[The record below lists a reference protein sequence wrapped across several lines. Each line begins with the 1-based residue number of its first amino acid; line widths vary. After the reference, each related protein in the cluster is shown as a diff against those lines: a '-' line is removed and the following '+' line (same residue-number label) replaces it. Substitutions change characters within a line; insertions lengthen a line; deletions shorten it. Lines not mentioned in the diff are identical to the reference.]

1 MAWKNIKQ
9 QSFADD
15 LVNIHSAVEEL
26 DEVHELID
34 WSRIE
39 ALLKNIHI
47 KTRGEKAWP
56 PLMMYKALL
65 LQSWYGLG
73 DPALEKQLARDLL
86 FRRFVSLSLS
96 ESVPDHSTFWR
107 FRNLLEEKKLNEL
120 LLEEINQQLGDQGL
134 LIRSGEVSII
144 DASVIK
150 AKQNRPNKGK
160 DGENTQDKEAAYN
173 VKNGSD
179 GKRKTTYGFK
189 AHINV
194 EEDGYIKGYEFTAG
208 NIHDSQ
214 VFETLLTGNEK
225 EAYADSA
232 YKSKTHDG
240 LLEERRIGN
249 RILERAYRNKPLT
262 HKQKTSNRLASGTR
276 SIVERVFGVLKLH
289 YAMGNAR
296 YLGLARNKAR
306 LGLMCVAHNI
316 KRGMAINRSYL
327 NIA

>member
-9 QSFADD
+9 RSFADD
-15 LVNIHSAVEEL
+15 LIEIHSAVEEL
-26 DEVHELID
+26 DDVHDLIN
-34 WSRIE
+34 WSRVE
-39 ALLKNIHI
+39 DLLSHIHT
-47 KTRGEKAWP
+47 KVQGEKAWP

-65 LQSWYGLG
+65 LQSWYCLS
-73 DPALEKQLARDLL
+73 DPALEKQLVRDLL
-86 FRRFVSLSLS
+86 FRRFVGLSLS
-96 ESVPDHSTFWR
+96 ERIPDHSTFWR
-107 FRNLLEEKKLNEL
+107 FRNLLEELQLNEV
-120 LLEEINQQLGDQGL
+120 LLEEINLQLSDKGL
-134 LIRSGEVSII
+134 LIRSGEISII

-150 AKQNRPNKGK
+150 AKNNRPNKGK
-160 DGENTQDKEAAYN
+160 DGKNTQDKEAAYN

-194 EEDGYIKGYEFTAG
+194 EEDGFIKHYEFTAG
-208 NIHDSQ
+208 NVHDSN
-214 VFETLLTGNEK
+214 VFESLLTGKEK
-225 EAYADSA
+225 EAFADSA
-232 YKSKTHDG
+232 YKSKQRDKTLKEKG
-240 LLEERRIGN
+240 ITN

-262 HKQKTSNRLASGTR
+262 KQQKRSNRLASGTR

-316 KRGMAINRSYL
+316 KRGLTLHRQYCEA
-327 NIA
+327 

>member
-9 QSFADD
+9 RSFADD
-15 LVNIHSAVEEL
+15 LVTIHSAVEEL
-26 DEVHELID
+26 DEVHDLID

-39 ALLKNIHI
+39 KHLSQIHT
-47 KTRGEKAWP
+47 KVQGEKAWP

-65 LQSWYGLG
+65 LQVWYGLS

-86 FRRFVSLSLS
+86 FRRFVELSLS
-96 ESVPDHSTFWR
+96 ENIPDHSTFWR
-107 FRNLLEEKKLNEL
+107 FRNHLEKLGLHEI

-134 LIRSGEVSII
+134 IIRSGEVSII
-144 DASVIK
+144 DASVIQ
-150 AKQNRPNKGK
+150 AKNNRPNKGK

-189 AHINV
+189 AHINA
-194 EEDGYIKGYEFTAG
+194 EEDGFIKRYEFTAG
-208 NIHDSQ
+208 NVHDSN
-214 VFETLLTGNEK
+214 VFESLLTGKEK
-225 EAYADSA
+225 EAFADSA
-232 YKSKTHDG
+232 YKSKKRDES
-240 LLEERRIGN
+240 LKAKRIAN
-249 RILERAYRNKPLT
+249 RILDRAYRNKPLT
-262 HKQKTSNRLASGTR
+262 KQQKRSNRLASGTR

-306 LGLMCVAHNI
+306 FGLICVAHNI
-316 KRGMAINRSYL
+316 KRGMTLHRQYCEA
-327 NIA
+327 